1 MRKGRGEREG
11 GGERKETGV
20 QYRLRHTTH
29 SYRHTHTW
37 AHRHI
42 PCDIEGT
49 SGRVLDRCTH
59 RTWAGGPREPV
70 CVISLRTSQIAMVA

>member
-20 QYRLRHTTH
+20 QYRLTHTTH
-29 SYRHTHTW
+29 SY
-37 AHRHI
+37 RHI

-59 RTWAGGPREPV
+59 RTRAEGPCEPV
-70 CVISLRTSQIAMVA
+70 CVISLRTSHIATVA